1 MSLLDVDLYSIGA
14 PFFKDISKRASFYIG
29 FGNNAFRTNDTRL
42 YLEPFIQKKIKSNH
56 IIGKNYFNFVKD
68 RGNKIISFGHLVDD
82 NEITFKHISNRKFDA
97 TVPGVHYLR
106 RKEAYN
112 EIKKIKSIKVQKE
125 KKIIKKLLYKFPKNE
140 FLTKVF
146 MEHYTKSFKHQLIN
160 SKSCI
165 TDGGIIDLT
174 IRKFLEIPAAGSL
187 LICWPTKDLIDMGF
201 ENEKNAIFIESAK
214 DLNGLYKHLKQ
225 NKEWWQRLS
234 SEGQN
239 LVIENHTIS
248 SRSKSLIQNF
258 ENIINSNYMSLK

>member
-1 MSLLDVDLYSIGA
+1 M
-14 PFFKDISKRASFYIG
+14 
-29 FGNNAFRTNDTRL
+29 
-42 YLEPFIQKKIKSNH
+42 
-56 IIGKNYFNFVKD
+56 
-68 RGNKIISFGHLVDD
+68 
-82 NEITFKHISNRKFDA
+82 
-97 TVPGVHYLR
+97 HYLR

-125 KKIIKKLLYKFPKNE
+125 KKIIKKLLYNFPKSE

-201 ENEKNAIFIESAK
+201 ENEKNAILLS
-214 DLNGLYKHLKQ
+214 Q
-225 NKEWWQRLS
+225 QRS
-234 SEGQN
+234 
-239 LVIENHTIS
+239 
-248 SRSKSLIQNF
+248 
-258 ENIINSNYMSLK
+258 